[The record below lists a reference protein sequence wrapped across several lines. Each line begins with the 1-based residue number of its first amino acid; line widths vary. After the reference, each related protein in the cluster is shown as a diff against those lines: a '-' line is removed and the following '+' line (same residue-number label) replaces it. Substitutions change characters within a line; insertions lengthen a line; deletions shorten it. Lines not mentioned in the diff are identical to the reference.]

1 MEPQMWQNPFVNIF
15 KNVRIGHDNNDN
27 KKIKKEGEV
36 KYTLDETVR
45 FWALKL
51 KGHVSAKNTATIPP
65 SRKESLDLHGRFMYV
80 QLRAEPPKIFVLHV
94 AVNTT
99 KRNVVRFSISN
110 MHKEHKIKGNA
121 VELPCLLTQKWT
133 VLALDL
139 PFLLQKYGA
148 DGYDETSFLSTR
160 SIQMCST
167 LNVRNIFTSDN
178 IYNGNPDGPITKC

>member
-80 QLRAEPPKIFVLHV
+80 QLRAEPPKIFVLH
-94 AVNTT
+94 
-99 KRNVVRFSISN
+99 I
-110 MHKEHKIKGNA
+110 
-121 VELPCLLTQKWT
+121 
-133 VLALDL
+133 LDL
-139 PFLLQKYGA
+139 FLQSVH
-148 DGYDETSFLSTR
+148 DETNMFKFCFNLY
-160 SIQMCST
+160 T
-167 LNVRNIFTSDN
+167 LT
-178 IYNGNPDGPITKC
+178 